1 MSIDW
6 SEIPE
11 DVTHYDKEQN
21 LWYRKGSGGQW
32 QFKEPFNKYD
42 WAQSLMT
49 DQHSRRLIARPVEPT
64 TATAQ
69 CPVEALY
76 RVYLTIRDE
85 KPQWANYLIANQ
97 GGKIVWSELEP
108 VRIEKDRPFFP
119 GYTVE
124 SICKY
129 KAINGT
135 KWLHASAFLQL
146 AAKCVSGETCGP
158 IKPDFL
164 NNLADRF
171 SNAPTV
177 NLDLGGE
184 ATAFPPSDKEA
195 WDCPSYHG
203 GADDKLVNEAI
214 AAGVRR
220 LMPAEKEAGSKP
232 RPTYEELVLEI
243 GRLTHEKCHLEAM
256 VDDFQRQV
264 EMLFS
269 TQNRLVEQ
277 LADSLTATPGYERL
291 VTVLKAAH
299 DQAAMGKGADRHA
312 NGLPFHKQRMQ
323 QISVLLD
330 SPHGMAY
337 QVAKK
342 VAEGLD
348 LPTHDRQVAELYGAI
363 NYIAGIVIFLE
374 DKLVGEEE

>member
-21 LWYRKGSGGQW
+21 LWYRKGPGGQW

-42 WAQSLMT
+42 WTQSLMT
-49 DQHSRRLIARPVEPT
+49 DQHSRRLFARPVKPT
-64 TATAQ
+64 TASSSST
-69 CPVEALY
+69 L
-76 RVYLTIRDE
+76 
-85 KPQWANYLIANQ
+85 K
-97 GGKIVWSELEP
+97 
-108 VRIEKDRPFFP
+108 
-119 GYTVE
+119 
-124 SICKY
+124 
-129 KAINGT
+129 
-135 KWLHASAFLQL
+135 
-146 AAKCVSGETCGP
+146 
-158 IKPDFL
+158 
-164 NNLADRF
+164 
-171 SNAPTV
+171 
-177 NLDLGGE
+177 
-184 ATAFPPSDKEA
+184 
-195 WDCPSYHG
+195 
-203 GADDKLVNEAI
+203 DDKLVREAI

-220 LMPAEKEAGSKP
+220 LMSTEKESGVKP
-232 RPTYEELVLEI
+232 RPTHEELVLEI
-243 GRLTHEKCHLEAM
+243 GRLAHEKCHLEAM

-264 EMLFS
+264 EAL
-269 TQNRLVEQ
+269 TNAQNSLVEQ
-277 LADSLTATPGYERL
+277 PTTSLTATPGYERL
-291 VTVLKAAH
+291 VAVLKAAH

-330 SPHGMAY
+330 SPYGMAY

-374 DKLVGEEE
+374 DKLAGGES

>member
-21 LWYRKGSGGQW
+21 LWYRKGPARGQW
-32 QFKEPFNKYD
+32 QYKEPFNNFD
-42 WAQSLMT
+42 WETSVITA
-49 DQHSRRLIARPVEPT
+49 DHAERLIARPVELT
-64 TATAQ
+64 TASTQ

-108 VRIEKDRPFFP
+108 VRIEKGRPFFP

-135 KWLHASAFLQL
+135 KWHHASAFLRL

-164 NNLADRF
+164 NNL
-171 SNAPTV
+171 TV

-203 GADDKLVNEAI
+203 GADDKLVREAI

-220 LMPAEKEAGSKP
+220 LMPAEKEAEAKP
-232 RPTYEELVLEI
+232 GPTHEELVLEI
-243 GRLTHEKCHLEAM
+243 GRLAHEKCHLEAL

-264 EMLFS
+264 EMLFN

-277 LADSLTATPGYERL
+277 LTDSLTATPGYERL
-291 VTVLKAAH
+291 VAVLKAAH

-330 SPHGMAY
+330 SPYGMAY

-374 DKLVGEEE
+374 DKLAGGDE

>member
-1 MSIDW
+1 MSDEIDW
-6 SEIPE
+6 SEIPV
-11 DVTHYDKEQN
+11 DVTHYCKERGM
-21 LWYRKGSGGQW
+21 WYRRHPSGEW
-32 QFKEPFNKYD
+32 QYREPFNNFD
-42 WAQSLMT
+42 WKRSIITENHAES
-49 DQHSRRLIARPVEPT
+49 LIARPVEPT
-64 TATAQ
+64 T
-69 CPVEALY
+69 
-76 RVYLTIRDE
+76 
-85 KPQWANYLIANQ
+85 
-97 GGKIVWSELEP
+97 
-108 VRIEKDRPFFP
+108 
-119 GYTVE
+119 
-124 SICKY
+124 
-129 KAINGT
+129 
-135 KWLHASAFLQL
+135 
-146 AAKCVSGETCGP
+146 VSSRSTL
-158 IKPDFL
+158 K
-164 NNLADRF
+164 
-171 SNAPTV
+171 
-177 NLDLGGE
+177 
-184 ATAFPPSDKEA
+184 
-195 WDCPSYHG
+195 
-203 GADDKLVNEAI
+203 DDKLVREAI

-277 LADSLTATPGYERL
+277 LTDSLTATPGYERL
-291 VTVLKAAH
+291 VAVLKAAH

-330 SPHGMAY
+330 SPYGMAY

-342 VAEGLD
+342 VAEGVD

-374 DKLVGEEE
+374 DKLAGGDE